1 MSARSK
7 PPVPISGVP
16 GETDR
21 GTRGLLL
28 TLPNPSTVGP
38 LTKMIVFVSFTSHAN
53 KNINIHSV
61 SKKSDYGNF
70 DTPSLNKVKLH
81 PNEKTVFQG

>member
-28 TLPNPSTVGP
+28 TLPNPSAVGP

-53 KNINIHSV
+53 KNIYTLGV
-61 SKKSDYGNF
+61 SKKVNNRILT
-70 DTPSLNKVKLH
+70 TPS
-81 PNEKTVFQG
+81 

>member
-7 PPVPISGVP
+7 PPVPISRVP

-28 TLPNPSTVGP
+28 ALPNPSAVGP
-38 LTKMIVFVSFTSHAN
+38 LTKMFVFVSFTVN
-53 KNINIHSV
+53 KNIYTLDV
-61 SKKSDYGNF
+61 SKK
-70 DTPSLNKVKLH
+70 
-81 PNEKTVFQG
+81 